1 MSFPLV
7 PVQHAKMR
15 SINASIILNQLR
27 LNPHQTRAELA
38 QRIGLTRSAVSSLI
52 DQLIGLNYVKESGTT
67 PSKQISGGRPG
78 TSLSL
83 NPDGGVS
90 IGLEIKDTLLS
101 VVSLNFAGQLLAERH
116 LEITDT
122 SFSYVYGEAARL
134 IRQSMDELVASG
146 KKVLGIGVAV
156 QGLVNPE
163 EGVVSVAP
171 SLGWHHI
178 PLKEK
183 LQHAFQVPVMISND
197 ASASAVGEHYF
208 GIARDCDHF
217 IYLET
222 GDHGIGAGVFI
233 QGRLFHGLQGYA
245 GEVGH
250 MVINPA
256 GAICHCG
263 RQGCWEAE
271 MAMAN
276 IRKKL
281 LSAIRAGR
289 KTEFQVAEIERMA
302 MNRIAEAAE
311 RGDPLA
317 REMMAEIKRNIQ
329 IGMANLVNIFN
340 PEKIV
345 LGRMLKTMSRYFLED
360 LRAHISK
367 QCLTGPAEA
376 VEIAVSGLENAC
388 THGAAALVLDAVFNN
403 PIME

>member
-1 MSFPLV
+1 MSFPHV

-27 LNPHQTRAELA
+27 LNPYLTRADLA
-38 QRIGLTRSAVSSLI
+38 ARIGLTRSAVSSLV
-52 DQLIGLNYVKESGTT
+52 DQLISLNYVKELGTT
-67 PSKQISGGRPG
+67 PPKQISGGRPG

-101 VVSLNFAGQLLAERH
+101 VVSIDLVGQLIAEKH
-116 LEITDT
+116 LEIE
-122 SFSYVYGEAARL
+122 SNQFSYVYGEATRM
-134 IRQSMDELVASG
+134 IRQSMDEILDSG
-146 KKVLGIGVAV
+146 RKVLGIGAAV
-156 QGLVNPE
+156 QGLVNPNDGE
-163 EGVVSVAP
+163 ISVAP
-171 SLGWHHI
+171 SLGWHRI
-178 PLKEK
+178 PLMEK
-183 LQHAFQVPVMISND
+183 LRNEFQVPVILTND

-208 GIARDCDHF
+208 GIARNCDHF

-233 QGRLFHGLQGYA
+233 QGKLFHGLQGYA

-250 MVINPA
+250 MVMNPA
-256 GAICHCG
+256 GEICHCG

-271 MAMAN
+271 IAMAN

-281 LSAIRAGR
+281 ISAVKMGR
-289 KTEFQVAEIERMA
+289 KTEFKISDIERMT
-302 MNRIAEAAE
+302 MNQIAEAAE

-317 REMMAEIKRNIQ
+317 REMMSDIKMKIQ

-360 LRAHISK
+360 LRAYISK
-367 QCLTGPAEA
+367 QCLKGPAEA

-388 THGAAALVLDAVFNN
+388 THGAAALILDAVFNN